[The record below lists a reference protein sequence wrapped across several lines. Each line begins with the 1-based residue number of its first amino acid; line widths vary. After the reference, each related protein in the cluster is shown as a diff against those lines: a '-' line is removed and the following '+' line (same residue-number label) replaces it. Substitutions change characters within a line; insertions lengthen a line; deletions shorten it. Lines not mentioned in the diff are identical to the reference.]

1 MLLHSEKSLPC
12 TVDISRELYET
23 VIGESFQIRV
33 KIVVG
38 SESAGD
44 KRSVDS
50 FNLTG
55 FYAEA
60 NGGIAA
66 GRIIGVEVRV
76 RGYYP
81 GAVGVRAERG
91 NELRQSGNC
100 SGRISRRCQ
109 V

>member
-55 FYAEA
+55 FSAEA

-81 GAVGVRAERG
+81 GPSVFGPNEVMSCGRAATVPVG
-91 NELRQSGNC
+91 
-100 SGRISRRCQ
+100 
-109 V
+109 